1 MGEPLNEARFKAY
14 LNDRWRAFIEGAGNV
29 PCGSC
34 RGCCRAGYAIGLSK
48 VEAAE
53 LPHHVIDGHAVI
65 LPMPDGACPFL
76 VDEACSIYAKRPV
89 SCRQFDCRDFAM
101 AAVKIKQQE
110 NLRGLGVDEINAS
123 IERFRAEY
131 GDISSVVMAK
141 LARDFIGKGASAV
154 AAAQNAMVMAMFN
167 ALPEEKAHTVGA
179 TLLGKDEK
187 ERGLAMQAYDKLME
201 TRHGQSS

>member
-1 MGEPLNEARFKAY
+1 MTEASFRAY
-14 LNDRWRAFIEGAGNV
+14 LNDRWAAFIEGAGNV

-76 VDEACSIYAKRPV
+76 VNEECSIYAKRPV

-101 AAVKIKQQE
+101 AAVKITNTNPE
-110 NLRGLGVDEINAS
+110 SDFGLTEINNS
-123 IERFRAEY
+123 IERFRQEC
-131 GDISSVVMAK
+131 GDVSSVVMAK
-141 LARDFIGKGASAV
+141 IARDMIAKGSSAV
-154 AAAQNAMVMAMFN
+154 SAGQNAMVMAMFN
-167 ALPEEKAHTVGA
+167 SLDEDKSSLIAEA
-179 TLLGKDEK
+179 LLGQEEE
-187 ERGLAMQAYDKLME
+187 ERGLAMRAYDKSIGVD
-201 TRHGQSS
+201 HG

>member
-1 MGEPLNEARFKAY
+1 MNEQRFRAY
-14 LNDRWRAFIEGAGNV
+14 LNDRWAAFIEGAGNV

-48 VEAAE
+48 IEAAE

-101 AAVKIKQQE
+101 AAVKITEQE
-110 NLRGLGVDEINAS
+110 SARGLGVGEINAS
-123 IERFRAEY
+123 IERFRTEY
-131 GDISSVVMAK
+131 GDVSSVVMAK
-141 LARDFIGKGASAV
+141 IARDMIAKGSSAV
-154 AAAQNAMVMAMFN
+154 AAGQNAMVMAMMN
-167 ALPEEKAHTVGA
+167 ALPEDKTDLVVEA
-179 TLLGKDEK
+179 LLGEEED
-187 ERGLAMQAYDKLME
+187 ERGKAMKAYDRSIGVPVGKP
-201 TRHGQSS
+201 S

>member
-1 MGEPLNEARFKAY
+1 LNEQRFRAY
-14 LNDRWRAFIEGAGNV
+14 LNDRWAAFIEGAGNV

-48 VEAAE
+48 IEAAE

-101 AAVKIKQQE
+101 AAVKITEQE
-110 NLRGLGVDEINAS
+110 SARGLGVGEINAS
-123 IERFRAEY
+123 IERFRTEY
-131 GDISSVVMAK
+131 GDVSSVVMAK
-141 LARDFIGKGASAV
+141 IARDMIAKGSSAV
-154 AAAQNAMVMAMFN
+154 AAGQNAMVMAMMN
-167 ALPEEKAHTVGA
+167 ALPEDKTDLVVEA
-179 TLLGKDEK
+179 LLGEEED
-187 ERGLAMQAYDKLME
+187 ERGKAMKAYDRSIGVPVGKP
-201 TRHGQSS
+201 S

>member
-1 MGEPLNEARFKAY
+1 MGEYLTEAKFKAY
-14 LNDRWRAFIEGAGNV
+14 LNERWAAFIEGAGNV

-76 VDEACSIYAKRPV
+76 VDETCSIYAKRPV

-101 AAVKIKQQE
+101 AAVKITEQE
-110 NLRGLGVDEINAS
+110 SARGLGVGEINAS
-123 IERFRAEY
+123 IERFRNEY
-131 GDISSVVMAK
+131 GGVSSVVMAK
-141 LARDFIGKGASAV
+141 IARDMIAKGSNAV
-154 AAAQNAMVMAMFN
+154 AAGQNAMVMAMFN
-167 ALPEEKAHTVGA
+167 ALDDDKTSLVAE
-179 TLLGKDEK
+179 TLLGEDET
-187 ERGLAMQAYDKLME
+187 ERGLAMRAYDKAI
-201 TRHGQSS
+201 GVPVGKPS